1 MFHRL
6 FRRSTSRLLK
16 HFSEIDVKND
26 VSSSFSTIKH
36 FSEIDVKNDVSS
48 SKNGHFRKLV
58 VSREILRL
66 MKISVFQQQIF
77 IGISSKYG
85 FIGGTLTKVV
95 TKGQIANLATNPY
108 VILFSR
114 KTRKHEIIF
123 TKTRNRSSFSTMNRR

>member
-6 FRRSTSRLLK
+6 FR
-16 HFSEIDVKND
+16 
-26 VSSSFSTIKH
+26 
-36 FSEIDVKNDVSS
+36 
-48 SKNGHFRKLV
+48 KLFAK
-58 VSREILRL
+58 REILRL

-114 KTRKHEIIF
+114 KTRKHENAHFSRFIF
-123 TKTRNRSSFSTMNRR
+123 IEPFRQ